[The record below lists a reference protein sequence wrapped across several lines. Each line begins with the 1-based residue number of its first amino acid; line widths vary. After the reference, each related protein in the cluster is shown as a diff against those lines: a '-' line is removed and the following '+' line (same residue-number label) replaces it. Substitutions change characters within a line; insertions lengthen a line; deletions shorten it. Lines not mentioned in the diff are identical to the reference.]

1 MPGRGLERDAPA
13 AEVQDEVDLARGAAG
28 PPGDLDTGQ
37 PLVGKV
43 IDLGERVGGGRGPG
57 TRGGGRIGGAFEG
70 DEPGVGGLDEAFES
84 GGAGVEFSREAV
96 GEFAHVA
103 FEIAE
108 FGGGVGAGTGEGG
121 GARRGTTGGG
131 VPSPPVGEEG
141 HAPGDGPHRD
151 RAFERAGGRA
161 GWSGAGRE
169 GGEVRGD
176 EGVVHGRSVRAG
188 QRQYHRRMAA
198 SRVTLR
204 PSGRSATARAIVRAW
219 RELTGG
225 AGVRDG
231 ARRTLV
237 ACSGGADSSALL
249 LALGT
254 RPENVVAAH
263 VVHDLRPRREA
274 LRDAARVRGL
284 ARALG
289 VAYARGEVRVRGL
302 AGNAEANARAARYA
316 ALVRLARAHGCRYVC
331 TAHHADDLAE
341 TVLMRLL
348 RGSGP
353 RGLAGMRGT
362 RPLVPGVTLVR
373 PMLGVTRAQAEALC
387 TLAGWAWSEDATNKD
402 ITRLRAAVRAR
413 VLPVLAEIAPGY
425 QSRVARS
432 AGLLDACARLLRA
445 RARRLLPAKDGA
457 CELQRARLRRV
468 PEIVAG
474 EAVRLAHA
482 RAGGGA
488 GADRM
493 SQRVLAQVVR
503 AARDGVG
510 GTRVFSVGGVRIEV
524 TRERVTLRAIET
536 PGATRG
542 ASAGRP
548 RRRSRASGSAG
559 AGSTRRRPS
568 GRARAG
574 AFAAGAGTAAR
585 TRRPSRSR

>member
-1 MPGRGLERDAPA
+1 
-13 AEVQDEVDLARGAAG
+13 
-28 PPGDLDTGQ
+28 
-37 PLVGKV
+37 
-43 IDLGERVGGGRGPG
+43 
-57 TRGGGRIGGAFEG
+57 
-70 DEPGVGGLDEAFES
+70 
-84 GGAGVEFSREAV
+84 
-96 GEFAHVA
+96 
-103 FEIAE
+103 
-108 FGGGVGAGTGEGG
+108 
-121 GARRGTTGGG
+121 
-131 VPSPPVGEEG
+131 
-141 HAPGDGPHRD
+141 
-151 RAFERAGGRA
+151 
-161 GWSGAGRE
+161 
-169 GGEVRGD
+169 
-176 EGVVHGRSVRAG
+176 
-188 QRQYHRRMAA
+188 MAS

-204 PSGRSATARAIVRAW
+204 PAGRSATARAIVRAW
-219 RELTGG
+219 RELAGG

-254 RPENVVAAH
+254 RPESVVAAH

-289 VAYARGEVRVRGL
+289 VEYVQAEVRVRGL

-316 ALVRLARAHGCRYVC
+316 ALVRLARAHDCRYVC

-362 RPLVPGVTLVR
+362 RPLAPGVTLVR

-387 TLAGWAWSEDATNKD
+387 TLAGWAWSEDATNTD
-402 ITRLRAAVRAR
+402 TTRLRAAVRAR
-413 VLPVLAEIAPGY
+413 VLPVLAELAPGY

-457 CELQRARLRRV
+457 DGACELERARLRRS

-488 GADRM
+488 GGDRV
-493 SQRVLAQVVR
+493 SQRALAQVVR

-524 TRERVTLRAIET
+524 TRERVTLRAIAT

-574 AFAAGAGTAAR
+574 ASAAGAGTAGR
-585 TRRPSRSR
+585 TRRPTRSR

>member
-1 MPGRGLERDAPA
+1 
-13 AEVQDEVDLARGAAG
+13 
-28 PPGDLDTGQ
+28 
-37 PLVGKV
+37 
-43 IDLGERVGGGRGPG
+43 
-57 TRGGGRIGGAFEG
+57 
-70 DEPGVGGLDEAFES
+70 
-84 GGAGVEFSREAV
+84 
-96 GEFAHVA
+96 
-103 FEIAE
+103 
-108 FGGGVGAGTGEGG
+108 
-121 GARRGTTGGG
+121 
-131 VPSPPVGEEG
+131 
-141 HAPGDGPHRD
+141 
-151 RAFERAGGRA
+151 
-161 GWSGAGRE
+161 
-169 GGEVRGD
+169 
-176 EGVVHGRSVRAG
+176 
-188 QRQYHRRMAA
+188 MAS

-204 PSGRSATARAIVRAW
+204 PLWASATARAIVRAW

-225 AGVRDG
+225 SGVRDPE
-231 ARRTLV
+231 RRTLV

-254 RPENVVAAH
+254 RPGNVVAAH

-289 VAYARGEVRVRGL
+289 VAYVQAEVRVRGV

-362 RPLVPGVTLVR
+362 RGLADGVTLVR
-373 PMLGVTRAQAEALC
+373 PMLGVTRMQGEALC
-387 TLAGWAWSEDATNKD
+387 TRAGWSWSEDATNRD
-402 ITRLRAAVRAR
+402 TTRLRAALRAR

-425 QSRVARS
+425 QARVARS
-432 AGLLDACARLLRA
+432 AGLLDACARLLRG
-445 RARRLLPAKDGA
+445 RARRLLPANHATGGT
-457 CELQRARLRRV
+457 CELDRARVRRT

-474 EAVRLAHA
+474 EAVRLAHT
-482 RAGGGA
+482 RVGGGT
-488 GADRM
+488 GADRV

-524 TRERVTLRAIET
+524 TRERVTLRAI
-536 PGATRG
+536 GRDRAATRG
-542 ASAGRP
+542 GSAGRP

-559 AGSTRRRPS
+559 AGSTRRTPS

-574 AFAAGAGTAAR
+574 ASAAGAGTAGR